1 MGRVALLAL
10 LPVMVAL
17 GTAVLLTSSTAEEPV
32 TLVNSR
38 NGLAVL
44 QVADIS
50 PGESR
55 SSEVTLQNTGSQTGE
70 LTLALTDVTDTSPG
84 GQLSS
89 RLLLNVEDLASR
101 ETFAAPWNAF
111 STQSLGRIDAGE
123 ARTFRLT
130 VTLPNAGPDSNDDN
144 LQGSQTRGHLRW
156 RATTGD
162 PVPPPEPP
170 PGEPPS
176 GGAPGTEPVPPVGPG
191 PPAGR
196 APKIRLDL
204 AGAQAWILTRRSLS
218 FVVRCDE
225 RCRITAYA
233 IVPGPGRRHIRTR
246 TVTHPQPAHQPV
258 RIRVPLPRDS
268 VTRIRRKLSHQQRV
282 SIRLVIKARDSA
294 GNVRTI
300 TRRVNLD
307 AKQRRS
313 E

>member
-89 RLLLNVEDLASR
+89 RLPGLTDARPPALAGHHR
-101 ETFAAPWNAF
+101 RARAAA
-111 STQSLGRIDAGE
+111 Q
-123 ARTFRLT
+123 
-130 VTLPNAGPDSNDDN
+130 
-144 LQGSQTRGHLRW
+144 
-156 RATTGD
+156 AT
-162 PVPPPEPP
+162 PRR
-170 PGEPPS
+170 
-176 GGAPGTEPVPPVGPG
+176 

-196 APKIRLDL
+196 LY
-204 AGAQAWILTRRSLS
+204 TRHRT
-218 FVVRCDE
+218 RP
-225 RCRITAYA
+225 A
-233 IVPGPGRRHIRTR
+233 RRPRDAARTR
-246 TVTHPQPAHQPV
+246 TENPPRPRRRHSTDPHEALALL
-258 RIRVPLPRDS
+258 RRPLRRTLPHHRLRDRPRS
-268 VTRIRRKLSHQQRV
+268 
-282 SIRLVIKARDSA
+282 
-294 GNVRTI
+294 
-300 TRRVNLD
+300 
-307 AKQRRS
+307 
-313 E
+313 